1 MEDENKTDDQMLK
14 KHIQFLEEALLD
26 PGVRTDRESLERLL
40 AESFIEFG
48 SSGTV
53 WKRKDCLGKAGS
65 ASETFIS
72 MISTSNPWLTTSSSQ
87 PIDCMIGQEGSTLYA
102 VLYGKQPMEGGR
114 CVFIRGL
121 LPIKM
126 NSFEA

>member
-53 WKRKDCLGKAGS
+53 WKRKDCLGESGLSVRNFHLYDFNLESLADNVVLATYRLHDRTRGQHTLRSSIWKA
-65 ASETFIS
+65 A
-72 MISTSNPWLTTSSSQ
+72 
-87 PIDCMIGQEGSTLYA
+87 D
-102 VLYGKQPMEGGR
+102 GGWQM
-114 CVFIRGL
+114 CFHQGTVTDQNEFL
-121 LPIKM
+121 
-126 NSFEA
+126 